1 MMTNDSLKT
10 GFNCGLP
17 YQVTD
22 NVSRSLVRLLDLAS
36 ELKDVEKGKHQ
47 SADYATAE
55 AVQVALCFAFKNQR
69 LTLKMEMKRE
79 A

>member
-1 MMTNDSLKT
+1 MMTNDSFET

-22 NVSRSLVRLLDLAS
+22 SVDRSLDLAS

-47 SADYATAE
+47 SADYAT
-55 AVQVALCFAFKNQR
+55 LKLLFASHLR
-69 LTLKMEMKRE
+69 IED
-79 A
+79 